1 MALFDVNKCVTIPA
15 SPPDAVVPLEDA
27 RNVYVSRTCVLLRP
41 GKRGI
46 AIIDVEKPEEPR
58 LKQILT
64 ADGKLANV
72 RDPLMAATVFAALDP
87 LLVTRPH
94 VSICATVNPYSSHR
108 PVEVTQGHRRSGQLY
123 WQPS

>member
-1 MALFDVNKCVTIPA
+1 MALFDVNKCVAIPA

-27 RNVYVSRTCVLLRP
+27 RNVYVSRTCVLSRP

-87 LLVTRPH
+87 LLVTKPLA
-94 VSICATVNPYSSHR
+94 STCMTESPLPSQMSHR
-108 PVEVTQGHRRSGQLY
+108 NNKNRPTEYPQAS
-123 WQPS
+123 